1 MNRKS
6 LITLSVLA
14 ALSAGTA
21 VAATQ
26 ADPVVGQ
33 PQRAS
38 LDTNGDGYV
47 DRSEA
52 AKSPRL
58 TARFDEFDAN
68 QDGRLS
74 SEEMAK
80 RAQRGAGRHG
90 PRGDGAREAM
100 TRLDSNQ
107 DGRISRAEAAGDA
120 KFAARFEQMDA
131 NKDGYADRADR
142 ELRTRQRKD
151 EWFAGADTDKDGK
164 LSQAE
169 VGAAKSM
176 QPDRAGSRSM
186 KAPAR

>member
-1 MNRKS
+1 MNRKTF
-6 LITLSVLA
+6 ITLSVLA

-26 ADPVVGQ
+26 ADPVAGQ
-33 PQRAS
+33 PQCAS

-47 DRSEA
+47 DRSEVA
-52 AKSPRL
+52 ESPRL
-58 TARFDEFDAN
+58 DARFDEFDAN

-74 SEEMAK
+74 SGEMP
-80 RAQRGAGRHG
+80 RRGQRGAARHGRHG
-90 PRGDGAREAM
+90 DRAREAM

-107 DGRISRAEAAGDA
+107 DGRISRAEAAGYA

-131 NKDGYADRADR
+131 NQDGYADRADY

-151 EWFAGADTDKDGK
+151 EWFSRADTDKDGK

-169 VGAAKSM
+169 VGAVKSM
-176 QPDRAGSRSM
+176 QPIRAGSRSM